1 MDSPTTSLSNSV
13 GERWSI
19 FASKIK
25 KEQVIYFSQ
34 ILIVYTV
41 IIAAIVNL
49 SLSAEVP
56 TCSSIWASILSG
68 SVGYV
73 LPAPKIRKRKLP
85 QRDGSLLPN
94 PA

>member
-1 MDSPTTSLSNSV
+1 MDSPTSSLSNSV

-19 FASKIK
+19 FASKIQ
-25 KEQVIYFSQ
+25 KEQIIYFSQ
-34 ILIVYTV
+34 IIIVYTV

-49 SLSAEVP
+49 SLGVEAP
-56 TCSSIWASILSG
+56 IWASILSG

-73 LPAPKIRKRKLP
+73 LPAPKIRKRKLQLP
-85 QRDGSLLPN
+85 HDGPLLPN